1 MTCLRLRGCLPLGEA
16 IEALREGIATQVQ
29 AAPLSADLQRIEIEI
44 DSTDILRWLAAQCAG
59 ERFYFRNREGSL
71 IVAGVGRAIEIDD
84 SNDIA
89 RTPLPRASSSSK
101 CNEPFFLYSNFFDAG
116 SVGKHAPEWAG
127 FNRSRLTLSVIEM
140 RRTTETVLAVH
151 FSADGSAA
159 RHALEQCEPPAEHL
173 TLPRGLRLSSD
184 GDPVR
189 WADGIDAALGA
200 IANGSIEK
208 VVLAR
213 TRAYTAVET
222 MDPCG
227 VLGGLMQEE
236 PAAFHFMVEQVPG
249 RAFIG
254 ASPERLFC
262 RADDCVQSE
271 AVAGTCGRGLDNASD
286 DRLAGRL
293 LTSDKNRREHEIVIR
308 HIESVLAPMM
318 KSLTCAQ
325 SPSVMRLRHVQ
336 HLMTAARGEL
346 AQPISDAAILG
357 GLHPTPAVCGWP
369 VDTSRE
375 FIRQHERGCRGLY
388 GGVVGVMSAS
398 ASDYSVAIRSALIV
412 GSEMTAY
419 SGAGIVRGSD
429 ADAEWLETERKLSS
443 FDALVVRASNES
455 HLRVAAAMCGDS
467 EGERALTQ
475 LPRLVVG
482 S

>member
-1 MTCLRLRGCLPLGEA
+1 MTCLRLSGCLPLGEA
-16 IEALREGIATQVQ
+16 ISALRDGIVAQIQ
-29 AAPLSADLQRIEIEI
+29 SAPLSPEIQRIEIEI
-44 DSTDILRWLAAQCAG
+44 DSVEILHWLAAQCAG

-71 IVAGVGRAIEIDD
+71 IVAGLGRAMEFADFGEAAH
-84 SNDIA
+84 A
-89 RTPLPRASSSSK
+89 RTPDASSAATS
-101 CNEPFFLYSNFFDAG
+101 NEPFFLHSRFFDSGAI
-116 SVGKHAPEWAG
+116 GKHAPEWAG
-127 FNRSRLTLSVIEM
+127 FHRSRTTLPVIEM
-140 RRTTETVLAVH
+140 RRTTETILAVH
-151 FSADGSAA
+151 FCGDGAVA
-159 RHALEQCEPPAEHL
+159 RHALEQCEDPVGHL
-173 TLPRGLRLSSD
+173 ALPRGLRLSSS
-184 GDPVR
+184 GDPVC

-200 IANGSIEK
+200 IASGSIEK

-213 TRAYTAVET
+213 TRGYTAVEKI
-222 MDPCG
+222 DPCG
-227 VLGGLMQEE
+227 VLWGLMQEE
-236 PAAFHFMVEQVPG
+236 PAAFHFLVEQIPG

-254 ASPERLFC
+254 ASPERLF
-262 RADDCVQSE
+262 RRTGICVQSE

-308 HIESVLAPMM
+308 HIDSVLAPMM
-318 KSLTCAQ
+318 SNLTCAQ

-336 HLMTAARGEL
+336 HLMTAARGDL
-346 AQPISDAAILG
+346 VQPTSDAAILA

-369 VDTSRE
+369 VDPSRE

-388 GGVVGVMSAS
+388 GGVVGVFSS
-398 ASDYSVAIRSALIV
+398 DASDYSVAIRSALIV

-443 FDALVVRASNES
+443 FDALVVRASDES
-455 HLRVAAAMCGDS
+455 QLRAPSAAQS
-467 EGERALTQ
+467 ESAGARALTQ